1 MNELLHGLVVILLTL
16 SATCFALM
24 LIERYEIETNLRE
37 WRRKRAAR
45 RWWAEFQT
53 WRNRRG

>member
-1 MNELLHGLVVILLTL
+1 MSELVRGLTL
-16 SATCFALM
+16 ILIVFSATFLVIH
-24 LIERYEIETNLRE
+24 LIDRWEIETNLRE

-45 RWWAEFQT
+45 RWWVEFQS

>member
-1 MNELLHGLVVILLTL
+1 VSELVRGLTLILLAF
-16 SATCFALM
+16 SATFLVIH
-24 LIERYEIETNLRE
+24 LIDRWEIEVNLRE

>member
-1 MNELLHGLVVILLTL
+1 MSEFVAGLAVLLFTFGGALILIQ
-16 SATCFALM
+16 
-24 LIERYEIETNLRE
+24 LIDRWEIETNLRE